1 MPLPSALEARVA
13 ELERERKHLL
23 AIIEILKEVSTSLHF
38 IDILQGI
45 ARKLGEA
52 FGLDRCSIFLAERG
66 GRSVRLVA
74 SYEDPTIRNYVVD
87 LERYPE
93 LKRAMQGGET
103 VFIPDAAT
111 DPSLKHVKGELIS
124 RRVKSIT
131 VVPITWR
138 GVAIGAIFLRT
149 FRDGRHSRGS
159 QRSVKGPAARAAELR
174 RLIERANY
182 AYYVLDKPE
191 MSDAEYDRL
200 FRELQELEAKHP
212 ELRTPDSPTQRVG
225 VEPATAFKK
234 HRHLVP
240 MLSLANAFNEAE
252 LAEWENRNARLVP
265 EVRTAGYALEVKID
279 GAAVSLTYEKG
290 LLVVGATRGN
300 GLVGEDASANL
311 RTVVDVP
318 LRLAGKAWPKLME
331 VRGEVYL
338 SKSRFTQLNR
348 EREEAGEPTF
358 ANPRNA
364 AAGSLRQLDPKI
376 TRSRGLRIFC
386 FHIEAPGHKL
396 PVATQHELLE
406 QLTAW
411 GFPVEK
417 HHALVPDLA
426 HANAEITKL
435 ETLLPALDYG
445 ADGVVVKVNPLRLH
459 VELGT
464 VGNREPRW
472 AIARKFAPEVQ
483 ITKLQ
488 EIRINVGRTGALN
501 PYAVL
506 EPVEIGGVTVTTAT
520 LHNFDLIEAKDIRE
534 GDWVEVTRAGEVIPQ
549 VLGPVRERRT
559 GKERKF
565 KRPERCPVCH
575 SKVEYPSDEV
585 MAYCSNVS
593 CPGRI
598 LESIVH
604 FAAVMDIRG
613 LGYERVRAL
622 LDAKLIKD
630 VADLYE
636 LTPMQLLALEG
647 FAEKSAQQLVDAIQ
661 ASKKQ
666 PLSTLLNALG
676 IRHVGAQVAKL
687 LARRF
692 GTMKAL
698 RNASVEE
705 ISKIRGVGMAIAEA
719 VAGFFDETKNRK
731 LLERLEKLGLNFTEP
746 TVTEGKGP
754 LAGQTYVVTGTL
766 PSLSRAKAAELI
778 EAAGGHV
785 ADSVSKKTTA
795 LVLGADAGSKLEKAK
810 ALGIPIIDEAQLLRR
825 ARAKP

>member
-1 MPLPSALEARVA
+1 
-13 ELERERKHLL
+13 
-23 AIIEILKEVSTSLHF
+23 
-38 IDILQGI
+38 
-45 ARKLGEA
+45 
-52 FGLDRCSIFLAERG
+52 
-66 GRSVRLVA
+66 
-74 SYEDPTIRNYVVD
+74 
-87 LERYPE
+87 
-93 LKRAMQGGET
+93 
-103 VFIPDAAT
+103 
-111 DPSLKHVKGELIS
+111 VKGS
-124 RRVKSIT
+124 
-131 VVPITWR
+131 
-138 GVAIGAIFLRT
+138 
-149 FRDGRHSRGS
+149 
-159 QRSVKGPAARAAELR
+159 AARAAELR
-174 RLIERANY
+174 RLIERANH

-191 MSDAEYDRL
+191 LSDAEYDRL
-200 FRELQELEAKHP
+200 LRELQELEAKHP

-225 VEPATAFKK
+225 AEPASAFKK

-265 EVRTAGYALEVKID
+265 EVRAAGHTLEVKID

-290 LLVVGATRGN
+290 VLVVGATRGN
-300 GLVGEDASANL
+300 GLVGEDVTANL

-318 LRLAGKAWPKLME
+318 LRLTGKGWPRLME

-338 SKSRFTQLNR
+338 SKSRFAELNR
-348 EREEAGEPTF
+348 EREKAGEPTF

-376 TRSRGLRIFC
+376 TRGRGLRIFC
-386 FHIEAPGHKL
+386 FHVEAPGQKL
-396 PVATQHELLE
+396 PVPTQDELLE
-406 QLTAW
+406 TLVAW
-411 GFPVEK
+411 SFPVER
-417 HHALVPDLA
+417 HYTLA
-426 HANAEITKL
+426 PNLEQANAEIAKL
-435 ETLLPALDYG
+435 EKLLPTLDYG
-445 ADGVVVKVNPLRLH
+445 ADGVVVKVNPIKLH
-459 VELGT
+459 TELGT

-483 ITKLQ
+483 ITKLK
-488 EIRINVGRTGALN
+488 EIRINVGRTGALT

-506 EPVEIGGVTVTTAT
+506 DPVEIGGVTVSTAT

-549 VLGPVRERRT
+549 VLGPVRDRRT

-575 SKVEYPSDEV
+575 AKVEYPADEV

-630 VADLYE
+630 VADPYE
-636 LTPMQLLALEG
+636 LKPADLLALEG
-647 FAEKSAQQLVDAIQ
+647 FAEKSAQQLVEAIQ

-666 PLSTLLNALG
+666 PLSTLLYALG
-676 IRHVGAQVAKL
+676 IRHVGGQGAKL
-687 LARRF
+687 LARHF

-705 ISKIRGVGMAIAEA
+705 ISKIRGVGPAIAEA
-719 VAGFFDETKNRK
+719 VAGFFDEPRNRK
-731 LLERLEKLGLNFTEP
+731 LLERLDKLGLNFTEP
-746 TVTEGKGP
+746 TAAEREGP

-766 PSLSRAKAAELI
+766 PSLSRSKAAELI
-778 EAAGGHV
+778 EGAGGHV
-785 ADSVSKKTTA
+785 ADSVSKKATA
-795 LVLGADAGSKLEKAK
+795 LVVGADAGSKLEKAK
-810 ALGIPIIDEAQLLRR
+810 ALGIPVIDEAELLRR